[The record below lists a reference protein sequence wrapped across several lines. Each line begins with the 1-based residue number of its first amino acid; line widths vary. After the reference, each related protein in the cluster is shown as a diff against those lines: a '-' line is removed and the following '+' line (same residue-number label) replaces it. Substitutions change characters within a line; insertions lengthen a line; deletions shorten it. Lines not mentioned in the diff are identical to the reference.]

1 MIGKAFTTVAKS
13 ACAAVF
19 ALTLTGAAFAVDFT
33 NDFENSAREA
43 SNQIDRNLQQS
54 ARELTTDLQRVN
66 EQQRAANRLGVAD
79 STSGRTGATAM
90 AEQSLNQTINQANRD
105 LYTAAD
111 RDNYTFKRRQLENTQ
126 LLYAPGT
133 RQYNDINNQIAQLDR
148 DFAREMNDN
157 RNVANRGSD
166 SQSVMNRNWVNSD
179 TNTAST
185 DFNRDRMFETN
196 YSTNNQNRYMND
208 QNRFMNDQN
217 RFMDN
222 QNRLMNNNDQNRD
235 WEQNWDRYNTSDDMD
250 RMNRTNQF
258 RNTPSTTTSST
269 FDRTI
274 GGTNVYNTN
283 MNNAANRTSTSTTT
297 VGTPATGTTL
307 TPLNRAA
314 TTTTTTRTVGA
325 MTTPTMNTVTTGTS
339 TPIVGAT
346 TTRVT
351 TPAVRTTDT
360 GGSFNSAAAN
370 MTMSGI
376 GNMSTPTTGT
386 ASTGTN
392 IGSTGVGAPVMG
404 NNSTSNT
411 NR

>member
-33 NDFENSAREA
+33 NVENSAREA

-54 ARELTTDLQRVN
+54 ARDLTNDLRQVN
-66 EQQRAANRLGVAD
+66 IEEHQA
-79 STSGRTGATAM
+79 GRTGASAQ
-90 AEQSLNQTINQANRD
+90 AEQALNQTINQANRD

-157 RNVANRGSD
+157 RNVANRGND

-222 QNRLMNNNDQNRD
+222 QNRLLNNNDQNRD
-235 WEQNWDRYNTSDDMD
+235 WEENWDRYNTSDDMNRMD
-250 RMNRTNQF
+250 RTNRTNQF

-283 MNNAANRTSTSTTT
+283 MNNAANRTSTFTTT
-297 VGTPATGTTL
+297 VGTPATGTL
-307 TPLNRAA
+307 TPLTRAA

-325 MTTPTMNTVTTGTS
+325 MTTPTMNTATTGTT
-339 TPIVGAT
+339 TPTVGT
-346 TTRVT
+346 TAPRVT
-351 TPAVRTTDT
+351 TPAVRSTDT